1 METEK
6 AIEDIK
12 RICEYLIE
20 SDYMS
25 IDKSTKISLETM
37 LREFKKQE
45 KMIELMLE
53 EMTDCEFE
61 MKCGNCNC
69 ECERDYDQL
78 YACNKQYFENKAN
91 EEAE

>member
-1 METEK
+1 
-6 AIEDIK
+6 
-12 RICEYLIE
+12 
-20 SDYMS
+20 
-25 IDKSTKISLETM
+25 
-37 LREFKKQE
+37 
-45 KMIELMLE
+45 MLE

-78 YACNKQYFENKAN
+78 YTCNKEYFENKAN